1 MGKVAQGVDPHPGQP
16 GLRRGVEATAN
27 VQQRGEWHAEAKEPE
42 IVNSCEKRSCRLS
55 DVTHVTNHG
64 LLQGWRCV
72 GNPSWSN
79 DRAFNASRDVLCNMH
94 LGNLHLTPQTGA
106 IVLHWEMVL

>member
-1 MGKVAQGVDPHPGQP
+1 MEGFAMGKVAQGVDPHPGQP

-55 DVTHVTNHG
+55 EMSHMSQIMVCCRAGDV
-64 LLQGWRCV
+64 
-72 GNPSWSN
+72 
-79 DRAFNASRDVLCNMH
+79 
-94 LGNLHLTPQTGA
+94 
-106 IVLHWEMVL
+106 